1 MTVLADVLQGAAEP
15 AIYRV
20 PGSVSVDDIVDEV
33 TNAGWQLL
41 QLDGSQAGD
50 KAAVMAAMESTFGFP
65 EWFGRNLDA
74 LADSLGDV
82 RHEHGTV
89 LLWRSAGTF
98 AEADPRQFNAVL
110 SVLLS
115 RARAGVGG
123 PFVTLL
129 RDPDDG

>member
-1 MTVLADVLQGAAEP
+1 MTVLTDVLRGADAP

-20 PGSVSVDDIVDEV
+20 PGSVSVDDIAAEV
-33 TNAGWQLL
+33 TRAGWQLL

-89 LLWRSAGTF
+89 LLWQSARTF
-98 AEADPRQFNAVL
+98 AAADPRQFNAVL
-110 SVLLS
+110 IVLLS
-115 RARAGVGG
+115 RARSSVGG
-123 PFVTLL
+123 PFVALL
-129 RDPDDG
+129 RDADGD